1 MNRLKLRWTSVAWSV
16 AYLLLLLSLITSVRV
31 IGMLFLIVPVVVLY
45 STLTLRQFIMHL
57 IPVWL
62 IALIIAGQAGLFL
75 PILGIFFMIP
85 GIVMGR
91 MYKKYQPAL
100 KVIFAG
106 GLTALV
112 ELLVLLLIATAV
124 FHFSLGEYVRDV
136 IQISV
141 APLQAM
147 ADVNPNLS
155 DVLTPEYIIGLS
167 NYTLTLIPSALII
180 ASFTMAIITHAVSR
194 PLLESMNYSV
204 PRLKPARDWRL
215 PRSLIWYYLIA
226 VFLEFIA
233 RSNMTGVLAAIVLN
247 FMPLV
252 HLAFTIQ
259 TIGFVYFWA
268 SQRKWGSF
276 LPFILAIVVVLIPPL
291 RIIGIIDLAFPLR
304 EYITRTKR

>member
-1 MNRLKLRWTSVAWSV
+1 MKLRWTSIAWSA

-31 IGMLFLIVPVVVLY
+31 IGMLFLIVPIVVLY
-45 STLTLRQFIMHL
+45 STLTLRQFIMHM

-62 IALIIAGQAGLFL
+62 IALIFAGQAGLFL
-75 PILGIFFMIP
+75 PILGLFFMIP

-91 MYKKYQPAL
+91 MYKKFTPAL
-100 KVIFAG
+100 RIIFAG

-124 FHFSLGEYVRDV
+124 FHFSLGQYVRDV
-136 IQISV
+136 IEI
-141 APLQAM
+141 AITPLRAM
-147 ADVNPNLS
+147 ADVNTDLS

-167 NYTLTLIPSALII
+167 NYTLTLIPSGLII
-180 ASFTMAIITHAVSR
+180 ASFTMAIITHAISR
-194 PLLESMNYSV
+194 PLLESMGYSV

-226 VFLEFIA
+226 VFLEIIA
-233 RSNMTGVLAAIVLN
+233 RANITGVLAAIVLN

-259 TIGFVYFWA
+259 TIGFVFFWA
-268 SQRKWGSF
+268 SHRKWGSF
-276 LPFILAIVVVLIPPL
+276 LPFVLSIVVVLIPPL
-291 RIIGIIDLAFPLR
+291 RIIGILDLAFPLR
-304 EYITRTKR
+304 EYITRPKR

>member
-1 MNRLKLRWTSVAWSV
+1 MNRLKLRWTSIAWSA

-31 IGMLFLIVPVVVLY
+31 IGMLFLIVPIVVLY
-45 STLTLRQFIMHL
+45 STLTLRQFIMHM

-62 IALIIAGQAGLFL
+62 IALIFAGQAGLFL
-75 PILGIFFMIP
+75 PILGLFFMIP

-91 MYKKYQPAL
+91 MYKKFTPAL
-100 KVIFAG
+100 RIIFAG

-124 FHFSLGEYVRDV
+124 FHFSLGQYVRDV
-136 IQISV
+136 IEI
-141 APLQAM
+141 AITPLRAM
-147 ADVNPNLS
+147 ADVNTDLS

-167 NYTLTLIPSALII
+167 NYTLTLIPSGLII
-180 ASFTMAIITHAVSR
+180 ASFTMAIITHAISR
-194 PLLESMNYSV
+194 PLLESMGYSV

-226 VFLEFIA
+226 VFLEIIA
-233 RSNMTGVLAAIVLN
+233 RANITGVLAAIVLN

-259 TIGFVYFWA
+259 TIGFVFFWA
-268 SQRKWGSF
+268 SHRKWGSF
-276 LPFILAIVVVLIPPL
+276 LPFVLSIVVVLIPPL
-291 RIIGIIDLAFPLR
+291 RIIGILDLAFPLR
-304 EYITRTKR
+304 EYITRPKR